1 MRVCE
6 EVVTRTSPNI
16 VNLESIVWADGRSPT
31 HGPNAQASHIM
42 TSTGESIFALLP
54 QSRPGLRI
62 SRDLI
67 IGTVL
72 GLTLTLSS
80 AGLAL
85 WLSRPRWWT
94 RGWQHE
100 VTAPSENALSSRD
113 EKSPIEIRSNDV
125 VHGVLGLI
133 GKRVHLSPVFGLLYN
148 ICSMLHQE
156 TPL

>member
-1 MRVCE
+1 
-6 EVVTRTSPNI
+6 
-16 VNLESIVWADGRSPT
+16 
-31 HGPNAQASHIM
+31 M
-42 TSTGESIFALLP
+42 TSTAESIIALLP
-54 QSRPGLRI
+54 QSRPGIRI

-85 WLSRPRWWT
+85 WLSRPRWWVQ
-94 RGWQHE
+94 GWE
-100 VTAPSENALSSRD
+100 KNSSVAASEEAVGRD

-133 GKRVHLSPVFGLLYN
+133 GERVGFSVTLET
-148 ICSMLHQE
+148 LHDVCFW
-156 TPL
+156 

>member
-1 MRVCE
+1 M
-6 EVVTRTSPNI
+6 I
-16 VNLESIVWADGRSPT
+16 
-31 HGPNAQASHIM
+31 
-42 TSTGESIFALLP
+42 STGESIFALLP

-94 RGWQHE
+94 HGWEHE
-100 VTAPSENALSSRD
+100 VTAPSDNGLSSRD

-133 GKRVHLSPVFGLLYN
+133 GKRIRLSPAFGLLYN
-148 ICSMLHQE
+148 ICSMRHQE
-156 TPL
+156 TLR

>member
-1 MRVCE
+1 
-6 EVVTRTSPNI
+6 
-16 VNLESIVWADGRSPT
+16 
-31 HGPNAQASHIM
+31 M

-54 QSRPGLRI
+54 QGRPGLRI

-94 RGWQHE
+94 HGWEQGMA
-100 VTAPSENALSSRD
+100 TPSDSGMSSRD

-133 GKRVHLSPVFGLLYN
+133 GEQVHSVACPR
-148 ICSMLHQE
+148 I
-156 TPL
+156 